1 MFAQKNKP
9 ENKNYVKNQASKNSG
24 IFEKHK
30 EGDTGSTLFVVLT
43 G

>member
-9 ENKNYVKNQASKNSG
+9 KNKNYEKNQASKNSSVSK
-24 IFEKHK
+24 KHK